1 MHGKLASLVL
11 LLTIVGYWSGTAR
24 AIDDSVK
31 GAARALSNEAK
42 RDFDAGR
49 FEEAGR
55 KFQRA
60 YEVAKVPTLALWAAR
75 SLVKHG
81 QLVAASE
88 LYRQATR
95 LTANDLWVGNAQQQ
109 AQADAAKELAELQPR
124 IPVLRVQVEG
134 AAANDVT
141 LTIDGALIASALFG
155 IDLPADPGWRRV
167 VGKSGDESSEQTVY
181 LREGDHKEAVVK
193 FSGRPPVQA
202 ASPARPPVTVAPLAA
217 APMAQPVPAAGA
229 EGPSAATL
237 TTPMPAPAPATS
249 SGGAQQTWGWIAVSV
264 GAAGL
269 IMGGVTGIVVL
280 SDSSL
285 RSDCPSGK
293 CIPGKVSQ
301 SKIDNYNLMRT
312 LSTAGLIVG
321 GVGAAV
327 GVTLLLW
334 TPKHETDSR
343 AALWLGPG
351 SVALKGTF

>member
-1 MHGKLASLVL
+1 MHGKLGSLVL
-11 LLTIVGYWSGTAR
+11 VLTIVGYWSGTAR
-24 AIDDSVK
+24 ATDDSVK

-75 SLVKHG
+75 SLAKHG

-124 IPVLRVQVEG
+124 IPVLRVRVEG

-141 LTIDGALIASALFG
+141 LTIDGAMIASALFG

-167 VGKSGDESSEQTVY
+167 VGKCGDESSEQTVY

-193 FSGRPPVQA
+193 FSARPPVQA
-202 ASPARPPVTVAPLAA
+202 ANPAAVPMAA
-217 APMAQPVPAAGA
+217 TPMAQPVATAGA
-229 EGPSAATL
+229 EGSSAGTL
-237 TTPMPAPAPATS
+237 TTPTPPAEATS
-249 SGGAQQTWGWIAVSV
+249 SGGAQQTWGWVAVSV
-264 GAAGL
+264 GAAL
-269 IMGGVTGIVVL
+269 LVMGGVTGIVVL

-285 RSDCPSGK
+285 RNSCPNGVCTSTVSK
-293 CIPGKVSQ
+293 SKV
-301 SKIDNYNLMRT
+301 DNYNLMRT
-312 LSTAGLIVG
+312 LSTVGLIAG

-334 TPKHETDSR
+334 TPKREGDTR

>member
-1 MHGKLASLVL
+1 MHGKLRSLVL
-11 LLTIVGYWSGTAR
+11 VLTIVGFWTGTAR
-24 AIDDSVK
+24 ATDDSVK
-31 GAARALSNEAK
+31 GAARALANEAK

-49 FEEAGR
+49 FEEAER

-75 SLVKHG
+75 SLAKHG

-109 AQADAAKELAELQPR
+109 AQADAAKELGELQPR
-124 IPVLRVQVEG
+124 IPALRVRVEG

-141 LTIDGALIASALFG
+141 LTIDGAMIASALVG
-155 IDLPADPGWRRV
+155 LELPADPGWRRV
-167 VGKSGDESSEQTVY
+167 VGKRGDESSEQTVY
-181 LREGDHKEAVVK
+181 LNEGDHKEAVLK
-193 FSGRPPVQA
+193 FT
-202 ASPARPPVTVAPLAA
+202 ARPPMAV
-217 APMAQPVPAAGA
+217 APMAQPVPTAGA
-229 EGPSAATL
+229 EGPGAATL
-237 TTPMPAPAPATS
+237 TTSTAAPAEAPS

-285 RSDCPSGK
+285 RNSCKNGCPPTVSK
-293 CIPGKVSQ
+293 SKV
-301 SKIDNYNLMRT
+301 DTYNLMRN
-312 LSTAGLIVG
+312 LSTVGLIVG

>member
-1 MHGKLASLVL
+1 MHGKLGSLVL
-11 LLTIVGYWSGTAR
+11 VLTIVGFGTGTAR
-24 AIDDSVK
+24 AIDDSTK

-42 RDFDAGR
+42 RDFDGGR

-75 SLVKHG
+75 SLAKYG

-95 LTANDLWVGNAQQQ
+95 LTTNELWVGDAQQQ

-124 IPVLRVQVEG
+124 IPVLRVRVEG
-134 AAANDVT
+134 AAANDVAV
-141 LTIDGALIASALFG
+141 TIDGTMIASALFG

-167 VGKSGDESSEQTVY
+167 VGKYGDENSEQTVY
-181 LREGDHKEAVVK
+181 LKEGEHKEAVVK
-193 FSGRPPVQA
+193 FSGRPLA
-202 ASPARPPVTVAPLAA
+202 LAA
-217 APMAQPVPAAGA
+217 GTVQPVAATGA
-229 EGPSAATL
+229 EGQSAATL
-237 TTPMPAPAPATS
+237 TTTTPAQPQAAAG
-249 SGGAQQTWGWIAVSV
+249 GGAQQTWGWVAVSV

-269 IMGGVTGIVVL
+269 ILGGVTGIVVS

-285 RSDCPSGK
+285 RSSCPNGPACTAS
-293 CIPGKVSQ
+293 KVST
-301 SKIDNYNLMRT
+301 YNMMRT
-312 LSTAGLIVG
+312 LSTVGLIAG
-321 GVGAAV
+321 GVSAVV
-327 GVTLLLW
+327 GVTLLVW
-334 TPKHETDSR
+334 TPKREGDTH

>member
-1 MHGKLASLVL
+1 MHCKLRSLVL
-11 LLTIVGYWSGTAR
+11 VLTIVGYWSGTAR
-24 AIDDSVK
+24 AIDDSAK

-95 LTANDLWVGNAQQQ
+95 LTPNDLWVGNTQQQ
-109 AQADAAKELAELQPR
+109 AQADAAKELAALQPR
-124 IPVLRVQVEG
+124 IPVLRVRVEG
-134 AAANDVT
+134 AAANDVA
-141 LTIDGALIASALFG
+141 LTIDGTMIASALFG

-167 VGKSGDESSEQTVY
+167 VGKWGDESSEQTVY
-181 LREGDHKEAVVK
+181 LREGDHKDAVVK
-193 FSGRPPVQA
+193 FSGRPPAQAEA
-202 ASPARPPVTVAPLAA
+202 ASAARPPLAVAPT
-217 APMAQPVPAAGA
+217 AQPVSPTGA
-229 EGPSAATL
+229 EGQSAGTL
-237 TTPMPAPAPATS
+237 QMVTAPPPEPAA
-249 SGGAQQTWGWIAVSV
+249 SGEAQQALGWVAVSV
-264 GAAGL
+264 GAAAL

-285 RSDCPSGK
+285 RKDCPNGNCGAS
-293 CIPGKVSQ
+293 VSK
-301 SKIDNYNLMRT
+301 SRVDSYNLMRT
-312 LSTAGLIVG
+312 LSTVGLIAG
-321 GVGAAV
+321 GVSAAV
-327 GVTLLLW
+327 GVTLLVW
-334 TPKHETDSR
+334 TPKRESQPR

-351 SVALKGTF
+351 SLALKGTF

>member
-1 MHGKLASLVL
+1 MHGKLGSLVL
-11 LLTIVGYWSGTAR
+11 VLTIVGYWSGTAR
-24 AIDDSVK
+24 ATDDSVK

-75 SLVKHG
+75 SLAKHG

-109 AQADAAKELAELQPR
+109 AQADAAKELGELQPR
-124 IPVLRVQVEG
+124 IPALRVRVEG
-134 AAANDVT
+134 AATNDVT
-141 LTIDGALIASALFG
+141 LTIDGAMIASALFG
-155 IDLPADPGWRRV
+155 LELPADPGWRRV
-167 VGKSGDESSEQTVY
+167 AGKRGDESSEQTVY
-181 LREGDHKEAVVK
+181 LKEGDHKEAVLK
-193 FSGRPPVQA
+193 FT
-202 ASPARPPVTVAPLAA
+202 ARPPMAAAPAA
-217 APMAQPVPAAGA
+217 AVPMAVAPMAQPVPTAGA
-229 EGPSAATL
+229 EGPGAATL
-237 TTPMPAPAPATS
+237 TTSTPAPAEATS
-249 SGGAQQTWGWIAVSV
+249 SGGAQQTWGWVAVSV

-269 IMGGVTGIVVL
+269 IMGGVTGIIVL

-285 RSDCPSGK
+285 RSSCPNGPACTAS
-293 CIPGKVSQ
+293 KVST
-301 SKIDNYNLMRT
+301 YNMMRT
-312 LSTAGLIVG
+312 LSTVGLIAG
-321 GVGAAV
+321 GVSAAV
-327 GVTLLLW
+327 GVTLLVW
-334 TPKHETDSR
+334 PSKREGDTR

>member
-1 MHGKLASLVL
+1 
-11 LLTIVGYWSGTAR
+11 
-24 AIDDSVK
+24 
-31 GAARALSNEAK
+31 LSNEAK

-75 SLVKHG
+75 SLAKHG

-95 LTANDLWVGNAQQQ
+95 LTTNELWVGDAQQQ

-124 IPVLRVQVEG
+124 IPVLRVRVEG
-134 AAANDVT
+134 AAANDVAV
-141 LTIDGALIASALFG
+141 TIDGTVIASALFG

-167 VGKSGDESSEQTVY
+167 VGKYGDENSEQTVY
-181 LREGDHKEAVVK
+181 LKEGEHKEAVVK
-193 FSGRPPVQA
+193 FSGRPLA
-202 ASPARPPVTVAPLAA
+202 LAA
-217 APMAQPVPAAGA
+217 GTVQPVAVTGA
-229 EGPSAATL
+229 EGQSAATL
-237 TTPMPAPAPATS
+237 TATTPAQPQSAA
-249 SGGAQQTWGWIAVSV
+249 SGGAQQTWGWVAVSV

-269 IMGGVTGIVVL
+269 ILGGVTGIVVL

-285 RSDCPSGK
+285 RSSCPNGPACTAS
-293 CIPGKVSQ
+293 KVST
-301 SKIDNYNLMRT
+301 YNMMRT
-312 LSTAGLIVG
+312 LSTVGLIAG
-321 GVGAAV
+321 GVSAAV
-327 GVTLLLW
+327 GVTLLVW
-334 TPKHETDSR
+334 PSKREGDAR

>member
-1 MHGKLASLVL
+1 MHGKLGSLVL
-11 LLTIVGYWSGTAR
+11 LLTIVGFGTGTAR
-24 AIDDSVK
+24 ATDDSVK

-75 SLVKHG
+75 SLAKHG

-109 AQADAAKELAELQPR
+109 AQEDAGKELAELQPR

-181 LREGDHKEAVVK
+181 LREGDHKEVVVK
-193 FSGRPPVQA
+193 FSARPVAQA
-202 ASPARPPVTVAPLAA
+202 ANPAVVPMAAVPMASARPVAP
-217 APMAQPVPAAGA
+217 AGA
-229 EGPSAATL
+229 EGTSAATL
-237 TTPMPAPAPATS
+237 TTPTPAQATS

-285 RSDCPSGK
+285 RNSCPNGVCTSTVSK
-293 CIPGKVSQ
+293 SKV
-301 SKIDNYNLMRT
+301 DNYNLMRT

-351 SVALKGTF
+351 SLALKGTF

>member
-11 LLTIVGYWSGTAR
+11 VLALVGLWTGTAR

-75 SLVKHG
+75 ALAKHG

-95 LTANDLWVGNAQQQ
+95 LTPNDLWLGDAQQH
-109 AQADAAKELAELQPR
+109 AQADAAKELADLQPR
-124 IPVLRVQVEG
+124 IPVLRVRVEG
-134 AAANDVT
+134 AAANDVA
-141 LTIDGALIASALFG
+141 LTIDGAMIASALFG

-167 VGKSGDESSEQTVY
+167 VGKYGDENSEQTVY
-181 LREGDHKEAVVK
+181 LREGDHKEAVVA

-202 ASPARPPVTVAPLAA
+202 ASPARPPVAVAPMAA
-217 APMAQPVPAAGA
+217 APMAQPVSPAGT
-229 EGPSAATL
+229 ESPSAATL
-237 TTPMPAPAPATS
+237 TTSTPAQATS
-249 SGGAQQTWGWIAVSV
+249 GGGAQQAWGWIAVSL

-285 RSDCPSGK
+285 RNSCKNGCPPTVSK
-293 CIPGKVSQ
+293 SKV
-301 SKIDNYNLMRT
+301 DTYNSMRT
-312 LSTAGLIVG
+312 LSTVGLIVG

-334 TPKHETDSR
+334 TPKREGDTR

-351 SVALKGTF
+351 SLALKGTF